1 MALIG
6 AAGVAHVG
14 WLNLRGNS
22 FARQNM
28 AAAWERL
35 PPPAMEQ
42 YLRLDAR
49 VNELAGSDNLFARF
63 VGFDAANPAH
73 REFAQQLYYRAS
85 YALWPRRMYVA
96 PGDRVIN
103 TGAELLRIDFTPDP
117 RWLRDYGVHTTIE
130 FVSDPAGGMTIR
142 AIPIH

>member
-1 MALIG
+1 LAVIG
-6 AAGVAHVG
+6 SAGVIHVG

-22 FARQNM
+22 FARQNL
-28 AAAWERL
+28 AAAWEHL
-35 PPPAMEQ
+35 PPPVMEQ

-49 VNELAGSDNLFARF
+49 VNELAGSGNLFARF
-63 VGFDAANPAH
+63 VGFDATSAADL
-73 REFAQQLYYRAS
+73 EFAQQLYYRVC

-96 PGDRVIN
+96 PAERVVN

-117 RWLRDYGVHTTIE
+117 RWLSDHGVQITVE

-142 AIPIH
+142 AIPTH